1 MAVALLAFTACDD
14 ILDKKPQ
21 SKLSPETYFTN
32 MTELQLFTNSFYN
45 NLLPKSPYNVQS
57 DQYIK
62 ANPSDLVKGGTNRI
76 VPNTSSNWS
85 WTDLRKMNTCLEYME
100 ANCKDPEAYKIY
112 SGLCRFFRAYF
123 YFDKVRMDGEP
134 VEVMAKNMVKKQLT
148 AAGILFPYGEGNKP
162 NQHTINT
169 ALDTDMLSV
178 IFYEALFEFESAYI
192 EANCKDNPKAAR
204 FIDSVYDWIER
215 KQAWMI
221 CTFPSYSDEEL
232 RPFLPDIDIEDEKV
246 DKSARKKAKEFLA
259 SIGITSLESTDDIN
273 RIFWDMAVQRK
284 SLNSQIRESVRIV
297 LTSDRLMK
305 VFNHNLSLYNT
316 YIQEKTKD
324 PEFMDYEKL
333 FRQLTN
339 EHKRTLYEIEQLRNG
354 ERKEQ
359 NKLKQ
364 ERLQEESMYRKLSKK
379 FMNVL
384 KSNGSRFNSAYDL
397 TSETDITEFLSW
409 YKTVKRPVNKQ
420 TIKSICR
427 EISKREGSD
436 ELFMKMVEEHN
447 AQYVAVEEDD
457 ED

>member
-1 MAVALLAFTACDD
+1 MDNRFESAKLYLIDLL
-14 ILDKKPQ
+14 
-21 SKLSPETYFTN
+21 
-32 MTELQLFTNSFYN
+32 
-45 NLLPKSPYNVQS
+45 
-57 DQYIK
+57 
-62 ANPSDLVKGGTNRI
+62 
-76 VPNTSSNWS
+76 
-85 WTDLRKMNTCLEYME
+85 
-100 ANCKDPEAYKIY
+100 
-112 SGLCRFFRAYF
+112 RAYGHRPVVV
-123 YFDKVRMDGEP
+123 KVRMDGEP

-232 RPFLPDIDIEDEKV
+232 RPFLPDKDIEDEKV
-246 DKSARKKAKEFLA
+246 DKSAIKKAKELLA

-297 LTSDRLMK
+297 LTSDRLIK

-420 TIKSICR
+420 TIKSVCR
-427 EISKREGSD
+427 GIIKREGSD

>member
-1 MAVALLAFTACDD
+1 MNERFENAKLYLIDLL
-14 ILDKKPQ
+14 
-21 SKLSPETYFTN
+21 
-32 MTELQLFTNSFYN
+32 
-45 NLLPKSPYNVQS
+45 
-57 DQYIK
+57 
-62 ANPSDLVKGGTNRI
+62 
-76 VPNTSSNWS
+76 
-85 WTDLRKMNTCLEYME
+85 
-100 ANCKDPEAYKIY
+100 
-112 SGLCRFFRAYF
+112 RAYGHRPVIV
-123 YFDKVRMDGEP
+123 KVRMDGEP

-232 RPFLPDIDIEDEKV
+232 RPFLPDKDIEDEKV
-246 DKSARKKAKEFLA
+246 
-259 SIGITSLESTDDIN
+259 
-273 RIFWDMAVQRK
+273 RK
-284 SLNSQIRESVRIV
+284 SLNSQIREAVRIV

-384 KSNGSRFNSAYDL
+384 KSKACTGNLARSS
-397 TSETDITEFLSW
+397 
-409 YKTVKRPVNKQ
+409 
-420 TIKSICR
+420 
-427 EISKREGSD
+427 
-436 ELFMKMVEEHN
+436 
-447 AQYVAVEEDD
+447 
-457 ED
+457 

>member
-1 MAVALLAFTACDD
+1 MNERFENAKLYLIDLL
-14 ILDKKPQ
+14 
-21 SKLSPETYFTN
+21 
-32 MTELQLFTNSFYN
+32 
-45 NLLPKSPYNVQS
+45 
-57 DQYIK
+57 
-62 ANPSDLVKGGTNRI
+62 
-76 VPNTSSNWS
+76 
-85 WTDLRKMNTCLEYME
+85 
-100 ANCKDPEAYKIY
+100 
-112 SGLCRFFRAYF
+112 RAYGHRAVIV
-123 YFDKVRMDGEP
+123 KVRMDGEP

-232 RPFLPDIDIEDEKV
+232 RPFLPDKDIEDEKV
-246 DKSARKKAKEFLA
+246 DKSAIKKAKELLA

-284 SLNSQIRESVRIV
+284 SLNSQIREAVRIV
-297 LTSDRLMK
+297 LTSDRLLK

-316 YIQEKTKD
+316 YIQEKTK
-324 PEFMDYEKL
+324 
-333 FRQLTN
+333 
-339 EHKRTLYEIEQLRNG
+339 QLRNG

-379 FMNVL
+379 FMNML

-397 TSETDITEFLSW
+397 TRETDITEFLSW

>member
-1 MAVALLAFTACDD
+1 MVMDNRFESAKLYLIDLL
-14 ILDKKPQ
+14 
-21 SKLSPETYFTN
+21 
-32 MTELQLFTNSFYN
+32 
-45 NLLPKSPYNVQS
+45 
-57 DQYIK
+57 
-62 ANPSDLVKGGTNRI
+62 
-76 VPNTSSNWS
+76 
-85 WTDLRKMNTCLEYME
+85 
-100 ANCKDPEAYKIY
+100 
-112 SGLCRFFRAYF
+112 RAYGHRPVIV
-123 YFDKVRMDGEP
+123 KVRMDGEP

-148 AAGILFPYGEGNKP
+148 SAGILFPYSEGNKP

-204 FIDSVYDWIER
+204 FIDSVYDWIDR

-246 DKSARKKAKEFLA
+246 DKSARKKAKEFLT

-284 SLNSQIRESVRIV
+284 SLNSQIRGIV
-297 LTSDRLMK
+297 LTSDRLLK

-333 FRQLTN
+333 FRQLSN
-339 EHKRTLYEIEQLRNG
+339 EHKKTLYEIDQLRSG

-364 ERLQEESMYRKLSKK
+364 ERLQEESMCRKLSKK
-379 FMNVL
+379 FMNML

-427 EISKREGSD
+427 EIIKREGSY

>member
-1 MAVALLAFTACDD
+1 MEMESRFENAKLYLIDLL
-14 ILDKKPQ
+14 
-21 SKLSPETYFTN
+21 
-32 MTELQLFTNSFYN
+32 
-45 NLLPKSPYNVQS
+45 
-57 DQYIK
+57 
-62 ANPSDLVKGGTNRI
+62 
-76 VPNTSSNWS
+76 
-85 WTDLRKMNTCLEYME
+85 
-100 ANCKDPEAYKIY
+100 
-112 SGLCRFFRAYF
+112 RAYGHRPVVV
-123 YFDKVRMDGEP
+123 KVRMDGEP

-192 EANCKDNPKAAR
+192 EANCKDKRKAAR

-221 CTFPSYSDEEL
+221 CTFPSYSDDEL
-232 RPFLPDIDIEDEKV
+232 QPFLPDKEIEEEKV
-246 DKSARKKAKEFLA
+246 DKTARKKAKEFLA
-259 SIGITSLESTDDIN
+259 SIGITSLESTDD
-273 RIFWDMAVQRK
+273 
-284 SLNSQIRESVRIV
+284 
-297 LTSDRLMK
+297 DRLMK

-316 YIQEKTKD
+316 YIQEKTEN
-324 PEFMDYEKL
+324 PEFKDDEKL
-333 FRQLTN
+333 FKELSK
-339 EHKRTLYEIEQLRNG
+339 EHKRALSEIDQLKSS

-379 FMNVL
+379 FMNML

-397 TSETDITEFLSW
+397 TSEADITEFLSW

-436 ELFMKMVEEHN
+436 ELVIKMVEEHN
-447 AQYVAVEEDD
+447 AQYIAVEED

>member
-1 MAVALLAFTACDD
+1 MNERFENAKLYLIDLL
-14 ILDKKPQ
+14 
-21 SKLSPETYFTN
+21 
-32 MTELQLFTNSFYN
+32 
-45 NLLPKSPYNVQS
+45 
-57 DQYIK
+57 
-62 ANPSDLVKGGTNRI
+62 
-76 VPNTSSNWS
+76 
-85 WTDLRKMNTCLEYME
+85 
-100 ANCKDPEAYKIY
+100 
-112 SGLCRFFRAYF
+112 RAYGHRPVIV
-123 YFDKVRMDGEP
+123 KVRMDGEP

-232 RPFLPDIDIEDEKV
+232 RPFLPDKEIEEDKV
-246 DKSARKKAKEFLA
+246 DKTARKKAKEFLA

-284 SLNSQIRESVRIV
+284 PLNSQIREAVRIV

-324 PEFMDYEKL
+324 LEFMDYEKL

-339 EHKRTLYEIEQLRNG
+339 EHKRTLYEIDQLRSG

-427 EISKREGSD
+427 GIIKREGSD